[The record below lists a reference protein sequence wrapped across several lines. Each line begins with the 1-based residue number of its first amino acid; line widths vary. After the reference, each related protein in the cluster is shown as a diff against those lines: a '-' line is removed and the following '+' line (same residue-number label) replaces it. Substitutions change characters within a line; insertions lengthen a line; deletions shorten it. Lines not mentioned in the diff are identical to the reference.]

1 MNESF
6 MWPMWMDTRMHTYVC
21 IFTTSAQGK
30 GTHLR
35 ELFIVMNESC
45 LIDKCYDMG
54 INEKHNG
61 KISTRWNIN

>member
-1 MNESF
+1 MNHLCGQCG
-6 MWPMWMDTRMHTYVC
+6 WIHVCPRMYVC

-35 ELFIVMNESC
+35 ELFIAMNESC